1 MKGVEGEIVGGRY
14 VIGRQVGSGGF
25 GTVFL
30 GRQINLDREV
40 AIKVMRRGPEEPAV
54 ARERFRREA
63 ILSSGLSHPNIVT
76 CHDFLVDDD
85 DDLILVMEY
94 LRGVT
99 MDRILAASGRME
111 PGRVA
116 DLVAGVAAG
125 LGECHRCGI
134 VHRDIK
140 PSNIFI
146 IDEGTTRERAKII
159 DFGILWAMP
168 DFDGGL
174 PELTR
179 ANAFIG
185 TPEYVAPEV
194 LFGAL
199 PDGGT
204 DQYALALVVLRAVT
218 GQLPFPD
225 SKGAA
230 LLKRLTDRPPLLD
243 HEVMRAWPT
252 VRGVLFKAL
261 SPDPGDRF
269 EDIDQFGSA
278 LADAADVGRRAA
290 QAGSVTTETVVELNH
305 PGLPCDSS
313 SAFVRASNN
322 AIVEDNGEAA
332 DISSQVEAISS
343 QVEADGTRPSAGH
356 RIKWLALLFALVA
369 VGFGTGVVYL
379 VVSDAGARTVSAP
392 AGHPV
397 VAAVAP
403 DPSEAEEDTTPPV
416 SSALPR
422 MAAPETTPEA
432 LAPSPVLASEPPV
445 DKTTS
450 ESVSKAARTVK
461 TEPVAE
467 RPRTNRPDVSR
478 KPSTRSPSSMNAGSG
493 DTSTVK
499 RPSPDPLP
507 AVEPVQISQAIPAP
521 APAVPTEV
529 APSEETALI
538 INAEPFGQVTYDG
551 RRMGQTPVVIESP
564 KPGQHTVEVVS
575 ASNVTI
581 RRVVTVEEGKRKV
594 EFFSLD

>member
-30 GRQINLDREV
+30 GRQVNLDREV

-116 DLVAGVAAG
+116 NLVAGVAAG

-146 IDEGTTRERAKII
+146 IDDGTARERAKII

-204 DQYALALVVLRAVT
+204 DQYALALVVLRAMT

-243 HEVMRAWPT
+243 HEVMRVWPT

-269 EDIDQFGSA
+269 EDIDQFGLA

-290 QAGSVTTETVVELNH
+290 VAGSITTETVVELNH
-305 PGLPCDSS
+305 PGFPCEGS
-313 SAFVRASNN
+313 SAFVNEPDKGIAENHSMVSDTSSKFEAYRTRA
-322 AIVEDNGEAA
+322 
-332 DISSQVEAISS
+332 
-343 QVEADGTRPSAGH
+343 SAGH
-356 RIKWLALLFALVA
+356 SLKWLALLFAVMGIGSVA
-369 VGFGTGVVYL
+369 GVVYL
-379 VVSDAGARTVSAP
+379 VMSDAGVPTVSLSADY
-392 AGHPV
+392 PV
-397 VAAVAP
+397 VATTVP
-403 DPSEAEEDTTPPV
+403 EPTGDDQDTTVPV
-416 SSALPR
+416 SSTLPQAVAHDQVPVEP
-422 MAAPETTPEA
+422 AAEPVPVSESNVEKTTP
-432 LAPSPVLASEPPV
+432 
-445 DKTTS
+445 
-450 ESVSKAARTVK
+450 ESVSKAASTVK
-461 TEPVAE
+461 TKPVAE
-467 RPRTNRPDVSR
+467 RPRTNRPKVSR
-478 KPSTRSPSSMNAGSG
+478 NTSIPSHSGMVSASGNVSTSSQPS
-493 DTSTVK
+493 
-499 RPSPDPLP
+499 RDPLP
-507 AVEPVQISQAIPAP
+507 AAESVLESQAVIVPAP
-521 APAVPTEV
+521 SAPATGTVLKAT
-529 APSEETALI
+529 TLI
-538 INAEPFGQVTYDG
+538 INAEPFGQATLDG
-551 RRMGQTPVVIESP
+551 RPVGQTPVTIRNPE
-564 KPGQHTVEVVS
+564 PGPHTIEVVS
-575 ASNVTI
+575 ESNVTV
-581 RRVVTVEEGKRKV
+581 RKVVTIKAGERNVEWFK
-594 EFFSLD
+594 LD